1 MSSKNSPQDNTIEV
15 VNTAS
20 VKMTFELDGAR
31 VTLRPGERT
40 RVLRVHALPRTM
52 QPGRDP
58 VRPTIEM
65 LTNGSVVA
73 ITHKNARPHLRPDEQ
88 EAAKAAD
95 ARKREIKLRAERDA
109 FDPIEGEV

>member
-1 MSSKNSPQDNTIEV
+1 MAKNNSQQDNTIEV

-20 VKMTFELDGAR
+20 SKMTFELDGAR
-31 VTLRPGERT
+31 VTLKPGERA

-65 LTNGSVVA
+65 LTDGKVVA
-73 ITHKNARPHLRPDEQ
+73 ITHKNARPHLREQ
-88 EAAKAAD
+88 ELALVQESD
-95 ARKREIKLRAERDA
+95 RRKRERERIERDPLEQLA
-109 FDPIEGEV
+109 EGEV